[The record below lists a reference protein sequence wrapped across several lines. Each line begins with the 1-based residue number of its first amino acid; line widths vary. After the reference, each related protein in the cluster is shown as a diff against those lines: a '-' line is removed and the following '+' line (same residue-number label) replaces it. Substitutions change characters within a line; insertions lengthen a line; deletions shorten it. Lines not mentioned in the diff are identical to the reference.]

1 MEDLSGLK
9 QKVDQLEAKML
20 RKLKNGKG
28 GGKDADEKLL
38 TLRDELRTGLEE
50 ARMGREAMEAKIKL
64 TNNVGQA
71 TSRRLTFFQVK
82 IEDLESDMEE
92 LQSDRTPGLITHGLT
107 VTAAFEVLAKC
118 CQGSPRSISYSSQVL
133 LRDLI

>member
-9 QKVDQLEAKML
+9 EKMDQLEAKML

-28 GGKDADEKLL
+28 GGKDADEKLS

-64 TNNVGQA
+64 ANNVGQA
-71 TSRRLTFFQVK
+71 TSRRLASLHDK
-82 IEDLESDMEE
+82 IDDLESNMEE
-92 LQSDRTPGLITHGLT
+92 LQSYRTPGLITHGLT
-107 VTAAFEVLAKC
+107 VTAA
-118 CQGSPRSISYSSQVL
+118 
-133 LRDLI
+133 